1 MRTYLL
7 NLWDA
12 LRASYWFVPSLFA
25 LSALFLS
32 FALPVLDSV
41 VADSS
46 LRLPGWVLTTTDTA
60 RSTLSAM
67 AGAML
72 TVTGTVFSITIVTL
86 SLTSQQFGPRL
97 LRRFMYD
104 LATQVTLGVF
114 LSTGLY
120 CLLLLRAVEY
130 QNDGTSVPHLSIC
143 AAVAFSVVSMAL
155 LIFFIHHVA
164 MLIQAPHVVAAV
176 AHDLNDAIDRL
187 FPEKIGDPADREDL
201 YHRGREQEERLVD
214 NGVSL
219 PSRHVG
225 YVQAID
231 SEALE
236 NVASKHDCVIAL
248 HARPGDFVARDF
260 PIADARFRE
269 ERELEDSDREELT
282 TVLNDALIVG
292 RRRTP
297 RQDVECAVDE
307 LVEVAVRSLS
317 AGINDPFT
325 AVNCIDHLGSALSR
339 LARRKLPVPY
349 RWDDDGRLCVIFN
362 PVGFADVLDA
372 ALNQIRQYGRDSV
385 AVTIR
390 LLEASAVIA
399 RQIQSGRDRDALL
412 EHASMTLRLSE
423 SFKEEHDRREVQE
436 RYDRVTAL
444 LDDPAGN
451 ARAPAHGL
459 K

>member
-1 MRTYLL
+1 MKTYLL

-41 VADSS
+41 IANSTV
-46 LRLPGWVLTTTDTA
+46 RLPGWILTTTDTG

-67 AGAML
+67 AGAVL
-72 TVTGTVFSITIVTL
+72 TVTGTVFSITVVTL

-130 QNDGTSVPHLSIC
+130 QSDGTSVPHLSIL
-143 AAVAFSVVSMAL
+143 AAVASCVVSMAL

-176 AHDLNDAIDRL
+176 AHDLNDAINRL
-187 FPEKIGDPADREDL
+187 FPEEIGHPTDREDL
-201 YHRGREQEERLVD
+201 NHRGREQEERLGD
-214 NGVSL
+214 NGIPL

-231 SEALE
+231 GEALE
-236 NVASKHDCVIAL
+236 NVARKHDCVITL
-248 HARPGDFVARDF
+248 HARPGDFVALDS
-260 PIADARFRE
+260 PIADARFHE
-269 ERELEDSDREELT
+269 ERDLEGSDREDLT

-325 AVNCIDHLGSALSR
+325 AVNCIDYLGSALSR
-339 LARRKLPVPY
+339 LAQRKLPIAY
-349 RWDDDGRLCVIFN
+349 RCDGEDRLRVIFN

-372 ALNQIRQYGRDSV
+372 AFNQIRQYGRDSV

-399 RQIQSGRDRDALL
+399 RQIQNGRDRDALL
-412 EHASMTLRLSE
+412 EHANMILRLSE
-423 SFKEEHDRREVQE
+423 SFKEEHDRREVRE
-436 RYDRVTAL
+436 RHDRVTEL
-444 LDDPAGN
+444 LNDSTEN
-451 ARAPAHGL
+451 ARGSARNVQ
-459 K
+459 